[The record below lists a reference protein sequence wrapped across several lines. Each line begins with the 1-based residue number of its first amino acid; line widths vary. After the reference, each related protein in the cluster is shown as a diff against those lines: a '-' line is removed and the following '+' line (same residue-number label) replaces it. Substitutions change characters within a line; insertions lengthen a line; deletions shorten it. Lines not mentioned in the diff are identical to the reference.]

1 VLERKDR
8 GSGERWLPFRLAR
21 EIGSLA
27 GRLEAWAAR
36 SDIVDVLRGA
46 NPAIPPELRDRQ
58 AETWWGLLAIADAAG
73 EPWSIRARLAAVSLH
88 TGRDAEDS
96 MSLSVLLLS
105 HIRRV
110 FEEAAT
116 DRITTIDLL
125 SALVD
130 LEEGPWARWWA
141 ADVEKSERPEGPP
154 PRKAGADLSHKLK
167 PFRRPD
173 GKPIKPRVVRMPD
186 GKTPRGYLVEDFAD
200 AFPRYLGSPDATDA
214 TNATSLASAV
224 ASVASVASPVP
235 NGNEDGW
242 PCGECGARSPV
253 GHSMSC
259 LTGVRE
265 RYGMEAAG
273 A

>member
-1 VLERKDR
+1 MAAVP
-8 GSGERWLPFRLAR
+8 SGRWM
-21 EIGSLA
+21 GSLA
-27 GRLEAWAAR
+27 DRLEAW
-36 SDIVDVLRGA
+36 DVRDDVIDALRAA

-73 EPWSIRARLAAVSLH
+73 EPWSIRARVAAVSLH

-116 DRITTIDLL
+116 DRIPTIDLL
-125 SALVD
+125 RALVD

-141 ADVEKSERPEGPP
+141 ADVEKSERPDGPP

-200 AFPRYLGSPDATDA
+200 AFPRYLGPPDATDA
-214 TNATSLASAV
+214 TDATALARDV
-224 ASVASVASPVP
+224 ALVASVASPGP
-235 NGNEDGW
+235 KGDDDISW
-242 PCGECGARSPV
+242 PCPEVRCPFGGRSLDALSHWRSGAIRSRR
-253 GHSMSC
+253 C
-259 LTGVRE
+259 VRMPE
-265 RYGMEAAG
+265 PALEGS
-273 A
+273 